1 MYDSQTFFQTSFS
14 KFFNKD
20 GGHLQAAEDLLRLCN
35 YAIRRL
41 SNLQEQFRE
50 KDDQLQEKEGINLH
64 LQTLLNTK
72 NQQLEEKIRQEEN
85 LYQKLRVVEEQIS
98 QSQAQLREKELE
110 KAKLLKKRDRQNG
123 NLRAIVSR

>member
-1 MYDSQTFFQTSFS
+1 MR
-14 KFFNKD
+14 
-20 GGHLQAAEDLLRLCN
+20 A
-35 YAIRRL
+35 RL

-72 NQQLEEKIRQEEN
+72 NQQLKEKIRHEEN

>member
-1 MYDSQTFFQTSFS
+1 M
-14 KFFNKD
+14 
-20 GGHLQAAEDLLRLCN
+20 
-35 YAIRRL
+35 
-41 SNLQEQFRE
+41 
-50 KDDQLQEKEGINLH
+50 QEKEGRNLH

-72 NQQLEEKIRQEEN
+72 NKQLEEKIRQEEN

-110 KAKLLKKRDRQNG
+110 KANLLKKRDRQNG

>member
-1 MYDSQTFFQTSFS
+1 MRA
-14 KFFNKD
+14 
-20 GGHLQAAEDLLRLCN
+20 H
-35 YAIRRL
+35 L

-64 LQTLLNTK
+64 LQTLLNNK
-72 NQQLEEKIRQEEN
+72 SQQLEEKIRQEEN

>member
-1 MYDSQTFFQTSFS
+1 MRA
-14 KFFNKD
+14 
-20 GGHLQAAEDLLRLCN
+20 H
-35 YAIRRL
+35 L

-123 NLRAIVSR
+123 NQRAIVSRRQTREINYKRKSYLRPTCGSNRREKSNN

>member
-1 MYDSQTFFQTSFS
+1 M
-14 KFFNKD
+14 
-20 GGHLQAAEDLLRLCN
+20 QAAEDLLRLYK

-50 KDDQLQEKEGINLH
+50 KDDRLQEKEGINLH

-110 KAKLLKKRDRQNG
+110 KANLLKKRDRHNG
-123 NLRAIVSR
+123 KQRAIVSR

>member
-1 MYDSQTFFQTSFS
+1 MRA
-14 KFFNKD
+14 
-20 GGHLQAAEDLLRLCN
+20 H
-35 YAIRRL
+35 L

-50 KDDQLQEKEGINLH
+50 KDDQLQEKEGINLR

-72 NQQLEEKIRQEEN
+72 SQQLEEKIRQEEN

>member
-1 MYDSQTFFQTSFS
+1 MR
-14 KFFNKD
+14 
-20 GGHLQAAEDLLRLCN
+20 A
-35 YAIRRL
+35 RL

-50 KDDQLQEKEGINLH
+50 KDDRLQEKEGINLH

-72 NQQLEEKIRQEEN
+72 NKQLEEKIRQEEN

-110 KAKLLKKRDRQNG
+110 KANLLKKSDRHNG
-123 NLRAIVSR
+123 NQRAIVSR

>member
-1 MYDSQTFFQTSFS
+1 MR
-14 KFFNKD
+14 
-20 GGHLQAAEDLLRLCN
+20 A
-35 YAIRRL
+35 RL

>member
-1 MYDSQTFFQTSFS
+1 MVDSVHFLLPIVKQTLSIFLSPENQTE
-14 KFFNKD
+14 
-20 GGHLQAAEDLLRLCN
+20 QQEMRA
-35 YAIRRL
+35 RL

-64 LQTLLNTK
+64 LQTPLNTK
-72 NQQLEEKIRQEEN
+72 NKQLEEKIRQEEN

-110 KAKLLKKRDRQNG
+110 KANLLKKRDRHNG
-123 NLRAIVSR
+123 KQRAIVSR

>member
-1 MYDSQTFFQTSFS
+1 M
-14 KFFNKD
+14 
-20 GGHLQAAEDLLRLCN
+20 QAAEDLLRLCK

-41 SNLQEQFRE
+41 SNLQEQIRE

-98 QSQAQLREKELE
+98 QSYAQLREKELE
-110 KAKLLKKRDRQNG
+110 KAYLLKKRDRQNG

>member
-1 MYDSQTFFQTSFS
+1 M
-14 KFFNKD
+14 
-20 GGHLQAAEDLLRLCN
+20 QAAEDLLRLCK

-50 KDDQLQEKEGINLH
+50 KDDQLQEEEGINLH

-72 NQQLEEKIRQEEN
+72 NQQLEGKIRQEEN
-85 LYQKLRVVEEQIS
+85 LRG
-98 QSQAQLREKELE
+98 KELE
-110 KAKLLKKRDRQNG
+110 KANLLKKRDRRNG

>member
-1 MYDSQTFFQTSFS
+1 M
-14 KFFNKD
+14 
-20 GGHLQAAEDLLRLCN
+20 QAAEDLLRLCK
-35 YAIRRL
+35 YAISRL

>member
-1 MYDSQTFFQTSFS
+1 M
-14 KFFNKD
+14 
-20 GGHLQAAEDLLRLCN
+20 QAAEDLLRLCK

-41 SNLQEQFRE
+41 SNLQEQIRE

-110 KAKLLKKRDRQNG
+110 KANLLKKRDRQNG